1 MERQL
6 GEIEWICQQSKKAPK
21 ARAPIWSW
29 GQIQEARRRIWRK
42 CGAIWELRPGPVIFS
57 PLFWPAELW
66 HMSRTGFQGL
76 GYADLISACRGVDPG
91 PEFSPTLTTHI
102 SNLRILHG
110 FNLSFNSCGV
120 ACHIGRFS
128 LRPFSWNPNHDTD
141 TDTDFTDTDMLT
153 SFLGS
158 PVNQVRK

>member
-1 MERQL
+1 MNLPAE
-6 GEIEWICQQSKKAPK
+6 
-21 ARAPIWSW
+21 
-29 GQIQEARRRIWRK
+29 QESSQGK
-42 CGAIWELRPGPVIFS
+42 GPNLELRPNPGSKKENLEKMWGNLGAATWSCHIF
-57 PLFWPAELW
+57 PAFLARPPW

-110 FNLSFNSCGV
+110 FNLSFNSCRV
-120 ACHIGRFS
+120 AYCHIGRFS
-128 LRPFSWNPNHDTD
+128 LRPFSWNPNHDTDTDTD